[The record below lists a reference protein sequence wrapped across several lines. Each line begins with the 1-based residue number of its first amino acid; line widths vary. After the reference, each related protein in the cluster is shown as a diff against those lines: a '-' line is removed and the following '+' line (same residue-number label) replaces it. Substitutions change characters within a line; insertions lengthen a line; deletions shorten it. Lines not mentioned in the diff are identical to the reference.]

1 MRLYTWTFILLFVP
15 ICIRCVSQESDKA
28 IESNSKDLAQP
39 KLDNAALFSK
49 QLENDKLIT
58 SLIKSI
64 LRIASNGFK
73 SGLEA
78 SVRGIFD
85 KPLTSAVAAISM
97 VIGAVAILAFYESP
111 ISPLPVPPLPDP
123 PVGRFP
129 PEHPVWPPPN
139 RGNQQISYQPKR
151 ASIPYPVNNLANNF
165 IYPMGMNTFTNH
177 RSDSNA
183 RMPLPM
189 QQLNRFQQQNQISNA
204 ELQDQHKS
212 DLKNFV
218 NLNLDVKNNKV
229 MDYNNKRIAMEMM
242 KMSQG
247 NQTVS

>member
-1 MRLYTWTFILLFVP
+1 MRLYARTFVLLIVP
-15 ICIRCVSQESDKA
+15 ICILCVSHENEKT
-28 IESNSKDLAQP
+28 IESQSKDHVES
-39 KLDNAALFSK
+39 KIDNAALFSQ
-49 QLENDKLIT
+49 QLNNDKLIT

-78 SVRGIFD
+78 SVRGLFD
-85 KPLTSAVAAISM
+85 KPMTSAVAAISM

-129 PEHPVWPPPN
+129 PEHPIWPPPN
-139 RGNQQISYQPKR
+139 RGNQQMSYQPKR

-165 IYPMGMNTFTNH
+165 IYPMGMNTLTYH
-177 RSDSNA
+177 RSDNMA

-189 QQLNRFQQQNQISNA
+189 QQFNRFQQQNKISNA
-204 ELQDQHKS
+204 ELQEYYKN
-212 DLKNFV
+212 DLKKLI

-229 MDYNNKRIAMEMM
+229 IDYNNKRNGMDLM
-242 KMSQG
+242 K